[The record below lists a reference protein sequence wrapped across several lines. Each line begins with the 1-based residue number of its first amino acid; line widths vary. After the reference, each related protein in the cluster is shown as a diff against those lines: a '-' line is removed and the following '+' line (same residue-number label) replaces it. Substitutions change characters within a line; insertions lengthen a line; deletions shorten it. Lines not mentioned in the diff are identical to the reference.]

1 MDFTRRAMDAY
12 AVPHEAPIRDVGVAL
27 PVRLLNRGTVLSLG
41 QHFSLKL
48 YLILVFLVSILPAHA
63 QSGGDARAPSPTHP
77 QLSPPTQIVACS
89 VMQQRFRDIP
99 DRQWPM
105 LWAVLDNNQTA

>member
-1 MDFTRRAMDAY
+1 MRFRMK
-12 AVPHEAPIRDVGVAL
+12 
-27 PVRLLNRGTVLSLG
+27 RLLNRDAVPRSA
-41 QHFSLKL
+41 QHFSLRL
-48 YLILVFLVSILPAHA
+48 YLILVFLVGIFPAHA

-105 LWAVLDNNQTA
+105 LWAVLVKNQTA